1 MHSKN
6 LAVVAVLAHIEGSAA
21 QEQSTALQ
29 GQVIQI
35 INQIRQLNEEIQQI
49 QMESQQGLIP
59 PDEAQEQIDLLT
71 SQSQSQLI
79 QLQSLISNQNQVF
92 DLLSTFLA
100 SSSDLR
106 DQIIGNIR

>member
-35 INQIRQLNEEIQQI
+35 INQIRQLNEEIQI